1 MPNKEKSNKKNG
13 VIKAKAEA
21 EANGALGYHCTVASF
36 WKRWFFGLFLLLML
50 FVCLFFF
57 FTEAATG
64 EMGESKF
71 DVILVKRN
79 NKSFHRCLVD
89 TVLSNILLNV
99 RMRLFEGGDYLK
111 YFHLRGAII
120 RGRRLI
126 EGPLLFE
133 RIRFSRWSAPASVAI
148 LHLLL
153 LSALLFKYITLLS
166 LPLLLLLLFFIFLFL
181 LSLRRQIRCVCYSQT
196 TNVHL

>member
-1 MPNKEKSNKKNG
+1 MVHSDITALLRHFEKG
-13 VIKAKAEA
+13 D
-21 EANGALGYHCTVASF
+21 
-36 WKRWFFGLFLLLML
+36 FLVCFCCWCCL
-50 FVCLFFF
+50 FVCFFF

-133 RIRFSRWSAPASVAI
+133 GIRFSRWSAPASLAI

>member
-133 RIRFSRWSAPASVAI
+133 GIRFSRWSAPASLAI

>member
-1 MPNKEKSNKKNG
+1 MVHSDITALLRHFEKG
-13 VIKAKAEA
+13 D
-21 EANGALGYHCTVASF
+21 
-36 WKRWFFGLFLLLML
+36 FLVCFCCWCCL
-50 FVCLFFF
+50 FVWFF

-111 YFHLRGAII
+111 YFHQRGAIN
-120 RGRRLI
+120 RGTAIVL
-126 EGPLLFE
+126 E
-133 RIRFSRWSAPASVAI
+133 IRFSRWSAHASVDI

-153 LSALLFKYITLLS
+153 LSASLFK
-166 LPLLLLLLFFIFLFL
+166 
-181 LSLRRQIRCVCYSQT
+181 
-196 TNVHL
+196 